1 VKICTYFIVWSVTL
15 KVQQRLR
22 VSENRMLES
31 TLGTERKEVKRWLV
45 RITQ

>member
-1 VKICTYFIVWSVTL
+1 VKICTYFIAWSVTM

-22 VSENRMLES
+22 VSEYRMLKS
-31 TLGTERKEVKRWLV
+31 TLGVERKEVKRWLD